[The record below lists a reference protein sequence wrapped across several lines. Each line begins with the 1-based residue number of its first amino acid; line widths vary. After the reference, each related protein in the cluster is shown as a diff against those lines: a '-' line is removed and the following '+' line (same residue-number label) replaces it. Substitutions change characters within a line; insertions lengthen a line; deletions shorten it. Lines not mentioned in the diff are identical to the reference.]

1 MSFSPHLLFLLSSV
15 LHAGAWTPETYEV
28 LFTNPVCPQQRF
40 VSYRPRNPPPQ
51 TYMSSHGPVRIS
63 PDRGAMEPVPL
74 DGFAIPTLG
83 GGWRSTIPAHIY
95 CDQSDLEASMKR
107 AADNPYRR
115 TDSPLNRLQDW
126 IESTDKGDELF
137 IASFSFSM
145 TSVAQWTCAAAERG
159 VKVKI
164 FMHEPDYGSAAF
176 DMIQGCLGVE
186 LLRYQGSGRL
196 AHFKSLVITDQES
209 GKVRISFQSGNIS
222 SGTWGHHENWNFV
235 TLPRQH
241 WFSQD
246 HLCLRDALTPES
258 IGNVKRIYK
267 ALDDCRRDHGVDAER
282 REDPWMQNYFIP
294 KTGGEYDDRK
304 ELSRLVDEVERASSV
319 WIAAHHMTD
328 PKLIQALIQ
337 RLTADSAFQVKML
350 VDSELYWSDYR
361 DTVAQGLSWKV
372 DGRIFGE
379 SDSLT
384 SYCLWGLSE
393 VQARRVR
400 CSLFNR
406 GEYSAEFGALA
417 LLQAGADLRFI
428 ESNHLGKMLFHNKFL
443 IFEYET
449 AENGIEGSVF
459 TGAGNLTRAGFET
472 NFENFY
478 WIRIPH
484 VYQAFRKQFQMLF
497 DKAAR
502 EEDLPITW
510 DFRTV
515 DDGLESYSD
524 ALSE

>member
-1 MSFSPHLLFLLSSV
+1 
-15 LHAGAWTPETYEV
+15 
-28 LFTNPVCPQQRF
+28 
-40 VSYRPRNPPPQ
+40 
-51 TYMSSHGPVRIS
+51 
-63 PDRGAMEPVPL
+63 
-74 DGFAIPTLG
+74 
-83 GGWRSTIPAHIY
+83 
-95 CDQSDLEASMKR
+95 
-107 AADNPYRR
+107 
-115 TDSPLNRLQDW
+115 
-126 IESTDKGDELF
+126 
-137 IASFSFSM
+137 
-145 TSVAQWTCAAAERG
+145 
-159 VKVKI
+159 
-164 FMHEPDYGSAAF
+164 
-176 DMIQGCLGVE
+176 
-186 LLRYQGSGRL
+186 
-196 AHFKSLVITDQES
+196 
-209 GKVRISFQSGNIS
+209 
-222 SGTWGHHENWNFV
+222 
-235 TLPRQH
+235 
-241 WFSQD
+241 
-246 HLCLRDALTPES
+246 
-258 IGNVKRIYK
+258 
-267 ALDDCRRDHGVDAER
+267 
-282 REDPWMQNYFIP
+282 
-294 KTGGEYDDRK
+294 
-304 ELSRLVDEVERASSV
+304 
-319 WIAAHHMTD
+319 MTD